1 MSMKTFTYS
10 FEKLEVWNLSRQL
23 VKEIYEVTAA
33 FPREEAY
40 GMVSQLRRATV
51 SVSNNLAEGS
61 SRKTQKDQAY
71 FTSIAFSSL
80 MEVLN
85 MMILSVDLN
94 LIQQEKYL
102 AVRPKIEQIG
112 NMLNALRN
120 SQNNRNVV
128 KC

>member
-1 MSMKTFTYS
+1 MKSFTYS

-23 VKEIYEVTAA
+23 VKEVYDLTSS
-33 FPREEAY
+33 FPRDETY
-40 GMVSQLRRATV
+40 GMISQLRRATV

-61 SRKTQKDQAY
+61 SRKTQRDQAH
-71 FTSIAFSSL
+71 FTQIAFSSL

>member
-1 MSMKTFTYS
+1 MKSFTYS

-23 VKEIYEVTAA
+23 VKEVYKMTRA

-40 GMVSQLRRATV
+40 GMVSQLRRASV

-71 FTSIAFSSL
+71 FTTIAYSSL

-85 MMILSVDLN
+85 MMIISVDLC
-94 LIQQEKYL
+94 LIEEEKYL
-102 AVRPKIEQIG
+102 TVRPKIEQIG

-120 SQNNRNVV
+120 SQSRKDRITV
-128 KC
+128 

>member
-1 MSMKTFTYS
+1 MKSFTYS

-23 VKEIYEVTAA
+23 VKEVYDLTSS
-33 FPREEAY
+33 FPRDETY
-40 GMVSQLRRATV
+40 GMISQLRRATV

-61 SRKTQKDQAY
+61 SRKTQRDQAH
-71 FTSIAFSSL
+71 FTQIAFSSL

-85 MMILSVDLN
+85 MLILSVDLN